1 MARNM
6 EKAAVLGAG
15 VMGAQIAAHLANA
28 GIPVV
33 LLDIVPPD
41 TPAAADATARSRF
54 ARSALEK
61 LHKMKPAPF
70 SWPAMPPES
79 GPATLKTT
87 WNGSGTPTGSS
98 RPLPKTSPSNGRSTK
113 RSNRSANPAASS
125 LPTRPGFP
133 LPRWPKAV
141 RKTSGGTFW
150 ARTSSIRRAT
160 CISSS

>member
-70 SWPAMPPES
+70 PGQPC
-79 GPATLKTT
+79 
-87 WNGSGTPTGSS
+87 
-98 RPLPKTSPSNGRSTK
+98 RPNPGRQ
-113 RSNRSANPAASS
+113 
-125 LPTRPGFP
+125 L
-133 LPRWPKAV
+133 
-141 RKTSGGTFW
+141 
-150 ARTSSIRRAT
+150 
-160 CISSS
+160 